1 MTQETVV
8 YENKLNLVSLN
19 HFDSMETNMF
29 FVLCNRLK
37 EQNTRLIEISFKDI
51 KRLINY
57 KSTSKERFIKDVEA
71 LYNKIFGLTYRRETD
86 NEIEVFVLFTK
97 VRIDKQNEVVQVGVN
112 PDLAYILNDITG
124 NFTKF
129 ELNDLVKLQS
139 TYSKNMFRIL
149 KQYKH
154 TGYFKIRID
163 DFRERLNIPQSYRMS
178 NIDQKV
184 LKPIIRE
191 LGTIFPELNINK
203 IKAKRGRKI
212 EWIEFIFK
220 AEKRV
225 HSKKQSSKPPAKKKK
240 GHVSKE
246 KTPEWLL
253 NRDKPQTIQQDDRQ
267 LQKDKQAFLERLNR
281 NWGDK
286 D

>member
-149 KQYKH
+149 KQYRH

-225 HSKKQSSKPPAKKKK
+225 HSKKQSKPPAKKKK

-246 KTPEWLL
+246 KTPEWVL
-253 NRDKPQTIQQDDRQ
+253 NRDQPQTIQQDEAQ
-267 LQKDKQAFLERLNR
+267 LQKDRQAFLERLKR

>member
-8 YENKLNLVSLN
+8 YENQLNLVSLN

-57 KSTSKERFIKDVEA
+57 KSTSKARFIKDVEA

-253 NRDKPQTIQQDDRQ
+253 NRDKTQTIQQDDRQ

>member
-178 NIDQKV
+178 NIDQK
-184 LKPIIRE
+184 
-191 LGTIFPELNINK
+191 
-203 IKAKRGRKI
+203 
-212 EWIEFIFK
+212 
-220 AEKRV
+220 
-225 HSKKQSSKPPAKKKK
+225 
-240 GHVSKE
+240 
-246 KTPEWLL
+246 
-253 NRDKPQTIQQDDRQ
+253 
-267 LQKDKQAFLERLNR
+267 
-281 NWGDK
+281 
-286 D
+286 

>member
-8 YENKLNLVSLN
+8 YENQLKLVSLN

-57 KSTSKERFIKDVEA
+57 KSTSKARFIKDVEA

-253 NRDKPQTIQQDDRQ
+253 NRYKPQTIQQDDRQ

>member
-8 YENKLNLVSLN
+8 YENQLNLVSLN

-57 KSTSKERFIKDVEA
+57 KSTSKARFIKDVEA

-267 LQKDKQAFLERLNR
+267 LQKDKQAF
-281 NWGDK
+281 
-286 D
+286 

>member
-8 YENKLNLVSLN
+8 YENQLNLVSLN

-57 KSTSKERFIKDVEA
+57 KSTSKARFIKDVEA

-225 HSKKQSSKPPAKKKK
+225 HSKKQSSKPPAKKK